1 MASLRL
7 TPNGETAACRSVRY
21 RSRRADRVKHRVRRA
36 RADKIRVRS
45 RPTKPLIVG
54 RGDDV
59 TALEEVAQPGDASEQ
74 PAVRTRFI
82 TRVGPSSAPL
92 SGLPDPFSDT
102 LAAVRRETWREVW
115 RKQGFVTSRCAAD
128 MTKLRP
134 ALQSAITYALC
145 HAA

>member
-1 MASLRL
+1 M
-7 TPNGETAACRSVRY
+7 
-21 RSRRADRVKHRVRRA
+21 
-36 RADKIRVRS
+36 
-45 RPTKPLIVG
+45 
-54 RGDDV
+54 
-59 TALEEVAQPGDASEQ
+59 
-74 PAVRTRFI
+74 
-82 TRVGPSSAPL
+82 PL

-102 LAAVRRETWREVW
+102 LAAVRRETWRETWREVWREVW